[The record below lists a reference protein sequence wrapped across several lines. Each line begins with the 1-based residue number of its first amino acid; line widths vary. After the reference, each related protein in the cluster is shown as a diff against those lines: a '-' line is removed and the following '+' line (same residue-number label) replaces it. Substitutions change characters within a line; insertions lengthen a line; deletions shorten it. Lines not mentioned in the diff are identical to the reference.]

1 MKIAQTSLSLGIVR
15 SRSRSQHDFEIFSP
29 FTTIQTVNTTNVKNM
44 SPISQHGHML
54 GSCDLVCLL
63 IR

>member
-1 MKIAQTSLSLGIVR
+1 MFVCKKKKKKKKKYELSG
-15 SRSRSQHDFEIFSP
+15 
-29 FTTIQTVNTTNVKNM
+29 
-44 SPISQHGHML
+44 PISQLWNML